1 MGAFYFVEQPFMAME
16 SAFPR
21 PRFCRQQRSPC
32 HQRRQQ
38 CRRMPSY
45 ANSMDQLM
53 EEARR
58 QALLEQ
64 NRTSEALAM
73 QNFLSVMN
81 DIVNSFFKEENQ
93 TEVEGEKKSNSENE
107 ISTSASKGESNPDK
121 QPKNDDNK
129 ESDSKQKCSHPGA
142 LKDYFAAI
150 DAIVNAMSGK
160 NQQKAGE
167 DENSNQSENVTT
179 TAEKNADQSKKNE
192 DTDEEQNN
200 NNFGEE
206 KQPMKDFLNV
216 MDTIVGKLMTHH
228 HNENSISS
236 EEKNLCQT
244 EVVVDKLSAGGNV
257 DDNNVD
263 QTIKIKTPTEAKK
276 DEPPKKEQ
284 VFNSTENEVAQEVLK
299 NQPRSYIQQVSQQKR
314 LLTQVY
320 VDENLDRVQIQIEFL
335 GYDLKPENLDVQVVK
350 NDVLLVKAE
359 KNDQKILERKFKL
372 SAKCQLDNIQPKFNA
387 GGAAD
392 ENSEQEEDSNITQT
406 LNILVP
412 KVDVKKTVNIPI
424 NTTTSSTT
432 EE

>member
-1 MGAFYFVEQPFMAME
+1 MAFYFVDQPFLAME
-16 SAFPR
+16 SAFPS

-58 QALLEQ
+58 QVLLEQ

-73 QNFLSVMN
+73 QNFLGVMN
-81 DIVNSFFKEENQ
+81 GIVNSFFKEENQ
-93 TEVEGEKKSNSENE
+93 TEVEGEKNSYSENE
-107 ISTSASKGESNPDK
+107 ISTSASKGESNLDK
-121 QPKNDDNK
+121 QPKNDDTK

-150 DAIVNAMSGK
+150 DAIVNAMSDK
-160 NQQKAGE
+160 NQRKTDE
-167 DENSNQSENVTT
+167 EENSVENGNSTPEK
-179 TAEKNADQSKKNE
+179 TA
-192 DTDEEQNN
+192 DEEQNN

-206 KQPMKDFLNV
+206 KQQPMKDFLNV

-228 HNENSISS
+228 HNENSIS
-236 EEKNLCQT
+236 EEKNLRQT
-244 EVVVDKLSAGGNV
+244 EVVVDKLSAGGNA

-263 QTIKIKTPTEAKK
+263 QTIKIKTPTEAEK

-299 NQPRSYIQQVSQQKR
+299 NQPRSSSQQVSQQQKR
-314 LLTQVY
+314 LLTQVH
-320 VDENLDRVQIQIEFL
+320 VDENLDRVQIQIEFS
-335 GYDLKPENLDVQVVK
+335 GYDLKPEDLDVQVVN
-350 NDVLLVKAE
+350 NDILLVKAE
-359 KNDQKILERKFKL
+359 KNDQKIFERKFKL
-372 SAKCQLDNIQPKFNA
+372 PAKCQMDNIRPKFNA

-424 NTTTSSTT
+424 NTTTSTT

>member
-1 MGAFYFVEQPFMAME
+1 MAFYFVEQPFMAME
-16 SAFPR
+16 SAFPS

-58 QALLEQ
+58 QVLLEQ

-73 QNFLSVMN
+73 QDFLGVMN
-81 DIVNSFFKEENQ
+81 SIVDSFLKGDQKNE
-93 TEVEGEKKSNSENE
+93 TEVEGDKKSNSENE
-107 ISTSASKGESNPDK
+107 ISTSASKGESNPNK
-121 QPKNDDNK
+121 QPKNDDTK
-129 ESDSKQKCSHPGA
+129 ESNSKCSHPGA
-142 LKDYFAAI
+142 LKDYFDSI
-150 DAIVNAMSGK
+150 DAIVNAMSDK
-160 NQQKAGE
+160 NQRKTDE
-167 DENSNQSENVTT
+167 EENSVENGNSTPEK
-179 TAEKNADQSKKNE
+179 TA
-192 DTDEEQNN
+192 DEEQNN

-206 KQPMKDFLNV
+206 KQQPMKDFLNV

-228 HNENSISS
+228 HNENSIS
-236 EEKNLCQT
+236 EEKNLRQT
-244 EVVVDKLSAGGNV
+244 EVVVDKLSAGGNA

-299 NQPRSYIQQVSQQKR
+299 NQPRSSIQQVSQQQKR

-320 VDENLDRVQIQIEFL
+320 VDENLDRVQIQIEFS
-335 GYDLKPENLDVQVVK
+335 GYDLKPEDLDVQVVN
-350 NDVLLVKAE
+350 NDILLVKAE
-359 KNDQKILERKFKL
+359 KNDQKIFERKFKL
-372 SAKCQLDNIQPKFNA
+372 PAKCQLDNIQPKFNA

-424 NTTTSSTT
+424 NTTTSTT

>member
-1 MGAFYFVEQPFMAME
+1 MAFYFVEQPYMAME
-16 SAFPR
+16 SAFPS

-58 QALLEQ
+58 QVLLEQ

-73 QNFLSVMN
+73 QNFLGVMN
-81 DIVNSFFKEENQ
+81 GIVDSFFKGDQ
-93 TEVEGEKKSNSENE
+93 HHPSEVEGEKKSNSENE
-107 ISTSASKGESNPDK
+107 ISASASKVESNPDK
-121 QPKNDDNK
+121 VPKNDNK

-150 DAIVNAMSGK
+150 DAIVNAMSDK
-160 NQQKAGE
+160 NQRKTDE
-167 DENSNQSENVTT
+167 EENSVENGNSTPEK
-179 TAEKNADQSKKNE
+179 TA
-192 DTDEEQNN
+192 DEEQNN

-206 KQPMKDFLNV
+206 KQQPMKDFLNV

-228 HNENSISS
+228 HNENSIS
-236 EEKNLCQT
+236 EEKNLRQT
-244 EVVVDKLSAGGNV
+244 EVVVDKLSAGGNA

-263 QTIKIKTPTEAKK
+263 QTIKTPTEVEK
-276 DEPPKKEQ
+276 DEPKKEQ

-299 NQPRSYIQQVSQQKR
+299 NQPRSSSQQVSQQQKR

-320 VDENLDRVQIQIEFL
+320 VDENLDRVQIQIEFS
-335 GYDLKPENLDVQVVK
+335 GYDLKPEDLDVQVVN
-350 NDVLLVKAE
+350 NDILLVKAE
-359 KNDQKILERKFKL
+359 KNDQKIFERKFKL
-372 SAKCQLDNIQPKFNA
+372 PAKCQMDNIKPKFND
-387 GGAAD
+387 GGVAD
-392 ENSEQEEDSNITQT
+392 ENSEQEEASNITQT

-424 NTTTSSTT
+424 NTTTSTT

>member
-1 MGAFYFVEQPFMAME
+1 MAFYFVDQPFLAME
-16 SAFPR
+16 SAFPS

-58 QALLEQ
+58 QVLLEQ

-73 QNFLSVMN
+73 QNFLGIMN
-81 DIVNSFFKEENQ
+81 GIVDSFLKGDQKNE

-107 ISTSASKGESNPDK
+107 TSASASKGESNPDNV
-121 QPKNDDNK
+121 PKNDDTK
-129 ESDSKQKCSHPGA
+129 ESNSKQKCSHPGA

-160 NQQKAGE
+160 NQQK
-167 DENSNQSENVTT
+167 
-179 TAEKNADQSKKNE
+179 
-192 DTDEEQNN
+192 TDEEENSVENGTTEKTADEEQKN

-206 KQPMKDFLNV
+206 KQQPMKDFLNV

-228 HNENSISS
+228 HNENSIS
-236 EEKNLCQT
+236 EEKNLRQT
-244 EVVVDKLSAGGNV
+244 EVVVDKLSAGGNA

-263 QTIKIKTPTEAKK
+263 QTIKIKTPTEAKN
-276 DEPPKKEQ
+276 DEPKKEQ

-299 NQPRSYIQQVSQQKR
+299 NQPRSSIQQVSQQQKR
-314 LLTQVY
+314 LLTQVH
-320 VDENLDRVQIQIEFL
+320 VDENLDRVQIQIEFS
-335 GYDLKPENLDVQVVK
+335 GYDLKPENLDVQVVN
-350 NDVLLVKAE
+350 NDILLVKAE
-359 KNDQKILERKFKL
+359 KNDQKIFERKFKL
-372 SAKCQLDNIQPKFNA
+372 SAKCQLDNIQPKFND
-387 GGAAD
+387 GGADAD
-392 ENSEQEEDSNITQT
+392 ENSEQEEASNITQT

-424 NTTTSSTT
+424 NTTTSTT

>member
-1 MGAFYFVEQPFMAME
+1 MAFYFVEQPFMAME
-16 SAFPR
+16 SAFPS

-58 QALLEQ
+58 QVLLEQ

-73 QNFLSVMN
+73 QDFLGIMN
-81 DIVNSFFKEENQ
+81 GIVDSFFKGDQ
-93 TEVEGEKKSNSENE
+93 QHPSEVEGEKKSNSENE

-121 QPKNDDNK
+121 QPKNDDIK
-129 ESDSKQKCSHPGA
+129 EFDSKQKCSHPGA

-150 DAIVNAMSGK
+150 DAIVNAMSDK
-160 NQQKAGE
+160 NQRKTDE
-167 DENSNQSENVTT
+167 EENSVENGNSTPEK
-179 TAEKNADQSKKNE
+179 TA
-192 DTDEEQNN
+192 DEEQNN

-244 EVVVDKLSAGGNV
+244 EVVVDKLSAGGNA

-299 NQPRSYIQQVSQQKR
+299 NQPRSSIQQVSQQQKR

-320 VDENLDRVQIQIEFL
+320 VDENLDRVQIQIEFS
-335 GYDLKPENLDVQVVK
+335 GYDLKPENLDVQVVN

-359 KNDQKILERKFKL
+359 KNDQKIFERKFKL
-372 SAKCQLDNIQPKFNA
+372 PAKCQLDNIQPKFNA

-424 NTTTSSTT
+424 NTITSTTT

>member
-1 MGAFYFVEQPFMAME
+1 MG
-16 SAFPR
+16 
-21 PRFCRQQRSPC
+21 
-32 HQRRQQ
+32 
-38 CRRMPSY
+38 
-45 ANSMDQLM
+45 
-53 EEARR
+53 
-58 QALLEQ
+58 
-64 NRTSEALAM
+64 AM
-73 QNFLSVMN
+73 QNFLGVMN
-81 DIVNSFFKEENQ
+81 GIVDCFFKEENQ

-107 ISTSASKGESNPDK
+107 ISTSASKGESNLDK
-121 QPKNDDNK
+121 QPKNDDTK

-160 NQQKAGE
+160 NQQKTGE
-167 DENSNQSENVTT
+167 DEENSVENGNSTPEK
-179 TAEKNADQSKKNE
+179 TA
-192 DTDEEQNN
+192 DEEQKND
-200 NNFGEE
+200 NFAEE
-206 KQPMKDFLNV
+206 KQQPMKDFLNV

-228 HNENSISS
+228 HNENSISD
-236 EEKNLCQT
+236 EKNLRQT

-263 QTIKIKTPTEAKK
+263 QTIKIKTPTEAEK

-299 NQPRSYIQQVSQQKR
+299 NQPRSTSQQVSQQQKR

-320 VDENLDRVQIQIEFL
+320 VDENLDRVQIQIEFS
-335 GYDLKPENLDVQVVK
+335 GYDLKPEDLDVQVVN
-350 NDVLLVKAE
+350 NDILLVKAE
-359 KNDQKILERKFKL
+359 KNDQKIFERKFKL
-372 SAKCQLDNIQPKFNA
+372 PAKCQMDNIQPKFNA

-412 KVDVKKTVNIPI
+412 KVDVQKTVNIPI
-424 NTTTSSTT
+424 NTTTSAT

>member
-1 MGAFYFVEQPFMAME
+1 MAFYFVDQPFLAME
-16 SAFPR
+16 SAFPS

-58 QALLEQ
+58 QVLLEQ

-73 QNFLSVMN
+73 QDFLGIMN
-81 DIVNSFFKEENQ
+81 GIVDSFLKGDQKNE
-93 TEVEGEKKSNSENE
+93 TEVKGEKKSNSENE
-107 ISTSASKGESNPDK
+107 TSTSASKGESNTDNV
-121 QPKNDDNK
+121 PKNDDTK

-150 DAIVNAMSGK
+150 DAIVNAMSDK
-160 NQQKAGE
+160 NQRKTDE
-167 DENSNQSENVTT
+167 EENSVENGNSTPEK
-179 TAEKNADQSKKNE
+179 TA
-192 DTDEEQNN
+192 DEEQNN

-206 KQPMKDFLNV
+206 KQQPMKDFLNV

-228 HNENSISS
+228 HNENSIS
-236 EEKNLCQT
+236 EEKNLRQT
-244 EVVVDKLSAGGNV
+244 EVVVDKLSAGGNA

-299 NQPRSYIQQVSQQKR
+299 NQPRSSIQQVSQQQKR
-314 LLTQVY
+314 LLTQVH
-320 VDENLDRVQIQIEFL
+320 VDENLDRVQIQIEFS
-335 GYDLKPENLDVQVVK
+335 GYDLKPEDLDVQVVN
-350 NDVLLVKAE
+350 NDILLVKAE
-359 KNDQKILERKFKL
+359 KNDQKIFERKFKL
-372 SAKCQLDNIQPKFNA
+372 PAKCQLDNIQPKFNA

-424 NTTTSSTT
+424 NTTTSTT